1 MAAVSETTTTV
12 AWTIEAGDAGTR
24 LDAFL
29 AAQLPWRSRR
39 SLVGLLDDGAA
50 TVEGRRVKKSHRLA
64 VGQRVEL
71 TVPAAAVPTE
81 AIAAIELPILFEDDD
96 LVVVNKPAGLAVHP
110 AVTCPHVHVLA
121 RLTHRYTVES
131 PRPDTEPSVVHRL
144 DRETSGALALA
155 RRRDQVAFYSG
166 QFERRTVRKQYV
178 AIVHGQPPQQGEM
191 RHPLQVVDGEPVRVA
206 NDGKPSHTEF
216 SVLER
221 ANDHA
226 LVKIDLHT
234 GRKHQIRVHFAADG
248 WPLLYDSIYGPKDR
262 EAWPEDAR
270 VMLHAA
276 RLELEHRTAG
286 PMAFEAPLPPDMQRA
301 WQAHKERT

>member
-24 LDAFL
+24 IDAFL

-96 LVVVNKPAGLAVHP
+96 LVVVNKPSGLAVHP

-121 RLTHRYTVES
+121 RLAHRYTVEAPS
-131 PRPDTEPSVVHRL
+131 PNTEAAVVHRL

-155 RRRDQVAFYSG
+155 RRREQVAFYAA
-166 QFERRTVRKQYV
+166 QFERRTVRKRYV
-178 AIVHGQPPQQGEM
+178 AVVRGEPPERGEIVHA
-191 RHPLQVVDGEPVRVA
+191 LAVVDGEPVRVA
-206 NDGKPSHTEF
+206 SDGKPSRTEF

-221 ANDHA
+221 AAGHA
-226 LVKIDLHT
+226 LVEIDLHT
-234 GRKHQIRVHFAADG
+234 GRKHQIRVHFAAEG
-248 WPLLYDSIYGPKDR
+248 WPLVYDGIYGCKDR
-262 EAWPEDAR
+262 DAWPEDAR

-276 RLELEHRTAG
+276 RLQLEHRTEG
-286 PMAFEAPLPPDMQRA
+286 PMTFEAPLPPDMQRV
-301 WQAHKERT
+301 WQVLKERA

>member
-24 LDAFL
+24 IDAFL

-96 LVVVNKPAGLAVHP
+96 LVVVNKPSGLAVHP

-121 RLTHRYTVES
+121 RLAHRYTVEAPS
-131 PRPDTEPSVVHRL
+131 PNTEAAVVHRL

-155 RRRDQVAFYSG
+155 RRREQVAFYAA
-166 QFERRTVRKQYV
+166 QFERRTVRKRYV
-178 AIVHGQPPQQGEM
+178 AVVRGEPPERGEIVHA
-191 RHPLQVVDGEPVRVA
+191 LAVVDGEPVRVA
-206 NDGKPSHTEF
+206 MASRRAPSFPCSSARPGMRWSRSICTPVA
-216 SVLER
+216 S
-221 ANDHA
+221 
-226 LVKIDLHT
+226 
-234 GRKHQIRVHFAADG
+234 IRSG
-248 WPLLYDSIYGPKDR
+248 CTSPPKDGR
-262 EAWPEDAR
+262 WSTMGSTGAR
-270 VMLHAA
+270 IA
-276 RLELEHRTAG
+276 TPG
-286 PMAFEAPLPPDMQRA
+286 PRMPASCSTPRA
-301 WQAHKERT
+301 CSSSTGPRVR